1 VVRVRT
7 RTGSLVDARYPC
19 AVAAGNVE
27 TSQRLVD
34 CLLGALARALPGRIP
49 AASAGTMANLT
60 FGGTAADGRAFT
72 YYETNPGG
80 AGASPRVRGASALQ
94 THMTNTRN
102 TPIETLETSV
112 PVRVLGLAVRR
123 GSGGSGARRGG
134 DGLAKRLLF
143 LEPARVTWVAERVR
157 RARGVWGGG
166 GGEAPARARVRVP
179 RERGRARELGAAAS
193 LEVPAGSV
201 LELLTPGGGGHGR
214 AR

>member
-1 VVRVRT
+1 
-7 RTGSLVDARYPC
+7 
-19 AVAAGNVE
+19 
-27 TSQRLVD
+27 
-34 CLLGALARALPGRIP
+34 
-49 AASAGTMANLT
+49 
-60 FGGTAADGRAFT
+60 
-72 YYETNPGG
+72 
-80 AGASPRVRGASALQ
+80 
-94 THMTNTRN
+94 MTNTRN

-157 RARGVWGGG
+157 RGPWGLAGGG
-166 GGEAPARARVRVP
+166 AGAPARARVRVP